1 MAKIKID
8 ADRRIGEI
16 NPNIYGGFIEHL
28 GRCIYGG
35 IYDEG
40 SPLSDERGFRKDVL
54 DALKGLRL
62 PHLRYPGGNFV
73 SGYHWQDGVGPKDKR
88 PRKMEF
94 AWHTVE
100 SNRFGT
106 DEFIEYCRELD
117 TEPFLC
123 VNLGAGTPE
132 EAAAWVEYCN
142 GTQDSYYANMRREN
156 GHPEPYNV
164 KYWGLGNEMGGFW
177 QICAKNAEDYSKIA
191 MEAAKMM
198 RWVDPNIKLIG
209 CGFLEQVEGSKW
221 NLEVVD
227 KLAGFMD
234 YIALHIYTGNSEYY
248 TNVAGPVRAQK
259 LIDFFNA
266 TIAVAMKGKKTPRP
280 EIAMDEWNVWY
291 KVFDG
296 ELEEQYDLSDA
307 LTIAGFLNVMHRN
320 CTTVTLSNLAQM
332 VNVIAPIITSP
343 EGLFLQT
350 IYHPFKLFRDHCH
363 TIALDAYV
371 DSSTYQT
378 RIVHELFGIGQDS
391 PTENVPYLD
400 VSATVNE
407 QATELSLAVINR
419 HKDESI
425 EAEISLADFHPKQT
439 ASVYEINGPGVDAK
453 NSFNEPDNVCVM
465 EGEFQKAADK
475 FNYEFP
481 AHSVTLLKLKKAEG

>member
-8 ADRRIGEI
+8 IDRKIGTI

-54 DALKGLRL
+54 EALRALRL
-62 PHLRYPGGNFV
+62 PNLRYPGGNFV

-106 DEFIEYCRELD
+106 DEFIEYCRELGA
-117 TEPFLC
+117 EPFLC
-123 VNLGAGTPE
+123 VNLGTGTPE

-142 GTQDSYYANMRREN
+142 GTEDSFYANMRREN

-177 QICAKNAEDYSKIA
+177 QICAKNAGDYAKIA

-198 RWVDPNIKLIG
+198 RRVDPDIKLIG
-209 CGFLEQVEGSKW
+209 CGFLDAVDSPTW

-234 YIALHIYTGNSEYY
+234 YISLHIYTGNFDYY
-248 TNVAGPVRAQK
+248 SNVAGPVRAQQVVDLFK
-259 LIDFFNA
+259 A
-266 TIAVAMKGKKTPRP
+266 TIAVALEGKKVPWP

-291 KVFDG
+291 RAYG
-296 ELEEQYDLSDA
+296 GGLEEQYDLSDA
-307 LTIAGFLNVMHRN
+307 LAVAGFLNVMHRN
-320 CTTVTLSNLAQM
+320 CATVTLSNLAQM
-332 VNVIAPIITSP
+332 VNVIAPIFTGP
-343 EGLFLQT
+343 HGLFLQT
-350 IYHPFKLFRDHCH
+350 IYFPFKLYRDHCQ
-363 TIALDAYV
+363 TIALDAFV
-371 DSSTYQT
+371 DSPTYQT
-378 RIVHELFGIGQDS
+378 RIARLSYSMQD
-391 PTENVPYLD
+391 PPIETVPYLD

-407 QATELSLAVINR
+407 HATEVSLAVINR
-419 HKDESI
+419 HKE
-425 EAEISLADFHPKQT
+425 EAVETEISLAGFRPEQT
-439 ASVYEINGPGVDAK
+439 APVFEINGPSVDAK
-453 NSFNEPDNVCVM
+453 NSFDEPENVKTV
-465 EGEFQKAADK
+465 EKK
-475 FNYEFP
+475 FESATVFTYKFP
-481 AHSVTLLKLKKAEG
+481 AHSITLLKLKKNGC